1 MVYAALGLTIL
12 GLSAGLMS
20 RLKVL
25 LLLVGI
31 VLLLSIMISVRG
43 GFSFLGSVAV
53 IVIAQT
59 ILQSSYLVGV
69 AIHTMLTPS
78 QAARSESESMD
89 PAGGPPLNAF
99 GRLRATLRLTRPLAQ
114 GGVRGQFSSRQR

>member
-1 MVYAALGLTIL
+1 MLYAALGLTIL

-20 RLKVL
+20 RLRVL

-31 VLLLSIMISVRG
+31 VLLLSIGISIRG

-59 ILQSSYLVGV
+59 ILQICYVLGV
-69 AIHTMLTPS
+69 AIHTILLPS
-78 QAARSESESMD
+78 QAARSETEAVD
-89 PAGGPPLNAF
+89 PAGIASVNAF
-99 GRLRATLRLTRPLAQ
+99 ARLRLTRPFGQ
-114 GGVRGQFSSRQR
+114 GHVRSQFSSRQR

>member
-1 MVYAALGLTIL
+1 MLYAALGLTIL

-20 RLKVL
+20 RLRVL

-31 VLLLSIMISVRG
+31 VFLLSIGVSIRG

-59 ILQSSYLVGV
+59 ILQTCYVLGV
-69 AIHTMLTPS
+69 AIHTIFLPS
-78 QAARSESESMD
+78 QAARSETEAMD
-89 PAGGPPLNAF
+89 PAAGTSVNAF
-99 GRLRATLRLTRPLAQ
+99 ARLRMTLRFTRPFGQ
-114 GGVRGQFSSRQR
+114 DPVRSQFSSRQR

>member
-1 MVYAALGLTIL
+1 MVFAALGLAIL

-31 VLLLSIMISVRG
+31 VLLLSIGMSVRG

-53 IVIAQT
+53 VVIAQT
-59 ILQSSYLVGV
+59 ILQFCYVLGV
-69 AIHTMLTPS
+69 AIHTLVLPS
-78 QAARSESESMD
+78 QAARSGSEAID
-89 PAGGPPLNAF
+89 PAAGASASAF
-99 GRLRATLRLTRPLAQ
+99 GRLRMALGLTRPFGQ
-114 GGVRGQFSSRQR
+114 GAARGQFSSRQR